1 MAACALY
8 KVGAN
13 PLLSKNSAKKQGSN
27 IITFT
32 LHSSFLRPCA
42 QVAERIVIC
51 DTKEGFV
58 L

>member
-1 MAACALY
+1 MGLY